1 MDVIRT
7 VRGKQLL
14 KAQMQAMQQA
24 GLHQAA
30 ARYQLVQA
38 QLGAKPDSRVCPPDD
53 PFLLLAGVLPR
64 VIQHGVQLSGEHV
77 LRQLSG
83 LLCQINGW
91 PGHYLAQSQPIRLLS
106 LWLDKLLRLS
116 TQAVLNEESRRNFLS
131 LDAMELR
138 CLGHLD
144 APWWQWSQGQASEAM
159 ELADDIGAALQL
171 PLQAYVCERQF
182 GKGLACLLDAS
193 SGEGVAVT
201 EMAVLLYGALAI
213 QPNATAAQL
222 VNERAVFA
230 SDTGEGK

>member
-1 MDVIRT
+1 MRNEQ
-7 VRGKQLL
+7 GKQLL
-14 KAQMQAMQQA
+14 NGPLQALQQA
-24 GLHQAA
+24 GLVEAA

-38 QLGAKPDSRVCPPDD
+38 QLGTKSDSRVCPPDD
-53 PFLLLAGVLPR
+53 PFLLLAGVLPL
-64 VIQHGVQLSGEHV
+64 VIQHGVQLNGEPV
-77 LRQLSG
+77 LRQLTG

-91 PGHYLAQSQPIRLLS
+91 AGHYPAQSQPIRLLS

-144 APWWQWSQGQASEAM
+144 APWWQWSQGQAPEAM
-159 ELADDIGAALQL
+159 ELADAIDAALHL
-171 PLQAYVCERQF
+171 ALQAYVCERQF

-201 EMAVLLYGALAI
+201 EMAVLLYGALVI
-213 QPNATAAQL
+213 QPNAAVVPL
-222 VNERAVFA
+222 VNERSVLA
-230 SDTGEGK
+230 SDTGEGI